1 MSMDTMQST
10 SKKNILVCDTQPVA
24 VEGVRWLLKDAP
36 DLEFAGAIYS
46 LEAAAELVRAMK
58 PAAIVIDKG
67 FGMKVLVEWLHQFA
81 TMGSGCTP
89 VVWGNALNES
99 EALRLLQAGA
109 RGIMR
114 RTSDPRMLVT
124 CLDSVTSGT
133 SWMEDGIFGSSKK
146 LSKRS
151 NELTAREAEVAALV
165 ELGYRNRDIGVSL
178 GISTGT
184 VKIHLKHIFE
194 KTGVRGRYGLALT
207 SMRRK
212 GVDLPAIRALTNIP
226 IM

>member
-1 MSMDTMQST
+1 MQST
-10 SKKNILVCDTQPVA
+10 AKKKILVCDTQPVA

-36 DLEFAGAIYS
+36 DLEFSGAVYS
-46 LEAAAELVRAMK
+46 LEAAFELVRGMS

-67 FGMKVLVEWLHQFA
+67 FGTSVLVDWLHQLA
-81 TMGSGCTP
+81 AAGTNCVP
-89 VVWGNALNES
+89 VVWGSNVTES

-114 RTSDPRMLVT
+114 RTAEPTTLIT
-124 CLDSVTSGT
+124 CLNKVTAGT
-133 SWMEDGIFGSSKK
+133 SWMEDGIFGSSDR
-146 LSKRS
+146 LLKRS
-151 NELTAREAEVAALV
+151 NELTVREAQVAALV
-165 ELGYRNRDIGVSL
+165 EQGFRNRDIGLTL

-207 SMRRK
+207 TLRKK
-212 GVDLPAIRALTNIP
+212 GVDLPP
-226 IM
+226 IHSISSLPTM